1 MPCKNIINYKLDM
14 REKKE
19 LTWSLI
25 SEFGSIKDL
34 YENIFLDPE
43 VFTAVRNFFFCI
55 SEAKSKI
62 VSPSLD
68 TVKRNLFWWYISW
81 MIKD

>member
-25 SEFGSIKDL
+25 GAFGSIKDL
-34 YENIFLDPE
+34 YENILLDPE
-43 VFTAVRNFFFCI
+43 DFRTVRKFLFCS
-55 SEAKSKI
+55 SEAK
-62 VSPSLD
+62 
-68 TVKRNLFWWYISW
+68 
-81 MIKD
+81 